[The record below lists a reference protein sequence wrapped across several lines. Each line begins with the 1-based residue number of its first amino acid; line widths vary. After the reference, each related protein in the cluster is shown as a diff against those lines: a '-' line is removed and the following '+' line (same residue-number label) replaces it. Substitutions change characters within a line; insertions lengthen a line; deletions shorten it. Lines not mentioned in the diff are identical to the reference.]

1 MAYKKEEI
9 EKLFRRQSSNDTF
22 AIKSNKQHE
31 DVYLDSDDYEIEFY
45 SDDVVLED
53 VVFASE
59 DKEVEITDE
68 DMENYL
74 NKKQIREMLQTNYP
88 NASLEEV
95 VYWTQLLYKKH
106 DISTISGDLIR
117 REIWLDKFKK
127 VTFLQKIKMLIK
139 VIKQKSIELFK
150 KDDLDIPF

>member
-1 MAYKKEEI
+1 MAYKKEEM
-9 EKLFRRQSSNDTF
+9 EKLFRQQSSNDTF

-74 NKKQIREMLQTNYP
+74 NKKQIREMLQANYP
-88 NASLEEV
+88 KASLNEII
-95 VYWTQLLYKKH
+95 YWTQLLYEKH